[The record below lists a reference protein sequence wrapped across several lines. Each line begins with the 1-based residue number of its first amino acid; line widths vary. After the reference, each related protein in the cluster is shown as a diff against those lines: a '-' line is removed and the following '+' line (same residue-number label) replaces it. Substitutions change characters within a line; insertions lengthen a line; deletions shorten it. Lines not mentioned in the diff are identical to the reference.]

1 MTTKKTKSDKKCD
14 KTCDAC
20 AKNSSTLPVC
30 LFFSMLTA
38 IIIALTLAI
47 TFASL
52 ADRYELIDASRY
64 KDSLS
69 TSIQDNHRDSDGM
82 VVISGAAIIDWAYN
96 TKASGFVYITSK
108 DCGSYCDSYGKNLAN
123 YLKNELELLKKK
135 SENKKAT
142 KNQTENVEIKE
153 VIIEVL
159 GRMGKGRAGEI
170 QLAVQ
175 ATNKEKYAT
184 LTNQR
189 TSAILKQMIDEG
201 TVVKTVD
208 KKVSTFSLV

>member
-1 MTTKKTKSDKKCD
+1 MAEKKITKREVVEK
-14 KTCDAC
+14 
-20 AKNSSTLPVC
+20 
-30 LFFSMLTA
+30 M
-38 IIIALTLAI
+38 
-47 TFASL
+47 L
-52 ADRYELIDASRY
+52 ADSNIANNE
-64 KDSLS
+64 
-69 TSIQDNHRDSDGM
+69 
-82 VVISGAAIIDWAYN
+82 
-96 TKASGFVYITSK
+96 VYV
-108 DCGSYCDSYGKNLAN
+108 A

-175 ATNKEKYAT
+175 ATDKEKYAT

-189 TSAILKQMIDEG
+189 TSAILKQMIDDG
-201 TVVKTVD
+201 TIVKNVD
-208 KKVSTFSLV
+208 KKVSTFSLA

>member
-1 MTTKKTKSDKKCD
+1 MAEKKITKREVVEK
-14 KTCDAC
+14 
-20 AKNSSTLPVC
+20 
-30 LFFSMLTA
+30 M
-38 IIIALTLAI
+38 
-47 TFASL
+47 L
-52 ADRYELIDASRY
+52 ADSNIAS
-64 KDSLS
+64 
-69 TSIQDNHRDSDGM
+69 NE
-82 VVISGAAIIDWAYN
+82 
-96 TKASGFVYITSK
+96 VYV
-108 DCGSYCDSYGKNLAN
+108 A

-175 ATNKEKYAT
+175 ATDKEKYAT

-201 TVVKTVD
+201 AVVKTVD
-208 KKVSTFSLV
+208 KRVSTFSLV

>member
-1 MTTKKTKSDKKCD
+1 MAEKKITKRE
-14 KTCDAC
+14 
-20 AKNSSTLPVC
+20 VVE
-30 LFFSMLTA
+30 MM
-38 IIIALTLAI
+38 
-47 TFASL
+47 L
-52 ADRYELIDASRY
+52 ADSNIAS
-64 KDSLS
+64 
-69 TSIQDNHRDSDGM
+69 NE
-82 VVISGAAIIDWAYN
+82 
-96 TKASGFVYITSK
+96 VYV
-108 DCGSYCDSYGKNLAN
+108 A

-159 GRMGKGRAGEI
+159 DRIGKGRAGEI

-189 TSAILKQMIDEG
+189 VSAILKQMIDEG

>member
-1 MTTKKTKSDKKCD
+1 MAEKKITKRE
-14 KTCDAC
+14 
-20 AKNSSTLPVC
+20 VVE
-30 LFFSMLTA
+30 MM
-38 IIIALTLAI
+38 
-47 TFASL
+47 L
-52 ADRYELIDASRY
+52 ADNNIAS
-64 KDSLS
+64 
-69 TSIQDNHRDSDGM
+69 NE
-82 VVISGAAIIDWAYN
+82 
-96 TKASGFVYITSK
+96 VYV
-108 DCGSYCDSYGKNLAN
+108 A

-175 ATNKEKYAT
+175 STDKEKYAT

-201 TVVKTVD
+201 TVAKTVD

>member
-1 MTTKKTKSDKKCD
+1 MAEKKITKREVVEK
-14 KTCDAC
+14 
-20 AKNSSTLPVC
+20 
-30 LFFSMLTA
+30 M
-38 IIIALTLAI
+38 
-47 TFASL
+47 L
-52 ADRYELIDASRY
+52 ADSNINSNE
-64 KDSLS
+64 
-69 TSIQDNHRDSDGM
+69 
-82 VVISGAAIIDWAYN
+82 
-96 TKASGFVYITSK
+96 VYV
-108 DCGSYCDSYGKNLAN
+108 A

-175 ATNKEKYAT
+175 ATDKEKYAT

-201 TVVKTVD
+201 TVVKTAD

>member
-1 MTTKKTKSDKKCD
+1 MAEKKITKREVVEK
-14 KTCDAC
+14 
-20 AKNSSTLPVC
+20 
-30 LFFSMLTA
+30 M
-38 IIIALTLAI
+38 
-47 TFASL
+47 L
-52 ADRYELIDASRY
+52 ADSNINSNE
-64 KDSLS
+64 
-69 TSIQDNHRDSDGM
+69 
-82 VVISGAAIIDWAYN
+82 
-96 TKASGFVYITSK
+96 VYV
-108 DCGSYCDSYGKNLAN
+108 A

-142 KNQTENVEIKE
+142 KNQTENAEIKE

-175 ATNKEKYAT
+175 ATDKEKYAT

-201 TVVKTVD
+201 TVIKTVD

>member
-1 MTTKKTKSDKKCD
+1 MAEKKITKREVVEK
-14 KTCDAC
+14 
-20 AKNSSTLPVC
+20 
-30 LFFSMLTA
+30 M
-38 IIIALTLAI
+38 
-47 TFASL
+47 L
-52 ADRYELIDASRY
+52 ADSNINSNE
-64 KDSLS
+64 
-69 TSIQDNHRDSDGM
+69 
-82 VVISGAAIIDWAYN
+82 
-96 TKASGFVYITSK
+96 VYV
-108 DCGSYCDSYGKNLAN
+108 A

>member
-1 MTTKKTKSDKKCD
+1 MAEKKITKREVIEK
-14 KTCDAC
+14 
-20 AKNSSTLPVC
+20 
-30 LFFSMLTA
+30 M
-38 IIIALTLAI
+38 
-47 TFASL
+47 L
-52 ADRYELIDASRY
+52 ADSNINSNE
-64 KDSLS
+64 
-69 TSIQDNHRDSDGM
+69 
-82 VVISGAAIIDWAYN
+82 
-96 TKASGFVYITSK
+96 VYV
-108 DCGSYCDSYGKNLAN
+108 A

-153 VIIEVL
+153 VIIKVL

-175 ATNKEKYAT
+175 ATDKEKYAT

>member
-1 MTTKKTKSDKKCD
+1 MAEKKITKREVVEKMSADS
-14 KTCDAC
+14 
-20 AKNSSTLPVC
+20 N
-30 LFFSMLTA
+30 
-38 IIIALTLAI
+38 IA
-47 TFASL
+47 SN
-52 ADRYELIDASRY
+52 E
-64 KDSLS
+64 
-69 TSIQDNHRDSDGM
+69 
-82 VVISGAAIIDWAYN
+82 
-96 TKASGFVYITSK
+96 VYV
-108 DCGSYCDSYGKNLAN
+108 A

-159 GRMGKGRAGEI
+159 DRMGRGRAGEI
-170 QLAVQ
+170 QLAIQ
-175 ATNKEKYAT
+175 ATDKEKYAT

>member
-1 MTTKKTKSDKKCD
+1 MAEKKITKKEVVEK
-14 KTCDAC
+14 
-20 AKNSSTLPVC
+20 
-30 LFFSMLTA
+30 M
-38 IIIALTLAI
+38 
-47 TFASL
+47 L
-52 ADRYELIDASRY
+52 ADSNIAS
-64 KDSLS
+64 
-69 TSIQDNHRDSDGM
+69 NE
-82 VVISGAAIIDWAYN
+82 
-96 TKASGFVYITSK
+96 VYM
-108 DCGSYCDSYGKNLAN
+108 A

-159 GRMGKGRAGEI
+159 GRIGKGRAGEI

-175 ATNKEKYAT
+175 ATDKEKYAT

-201 TVVKTVD
+201 TVVKAVD
-208 KKVSTFSLV
+208 KKVSIFSLV

>member
-1 MTTKKTKSDKKCD
+1 MAEKKITKRE
-14 KTCDAC
+14 
-20 AKNSSTLPVC
+20 VVE
-30 LFFSMLTA
+30 MM
-38 IIIALTLAI
+38 
-47 TFASL
+47 L
-52 ADRYELIDASRY
+52 ADSNIAS
-64 KDSLS
+64 
-69 TSIQDNHRDSDGM
+69 NE
-82 VVISGAAIIDWAYN
+82 
-96 TKASGFVYITSK
+96 VYV
-108 DCGSYCDSYGKNLAN
+108 A

-159 GRMGKGRAGEI
+159 GRMGRGRAGEI
-170 QLAVQ
+170 QLAIQ
-175 ATNKEKYAT
+175 ATDKEKYAT

>member
-1 MTTKKTKSDKKCD
+1 MAEKKITKRE
-14 KTCDAC
+14 
-20 AKNSSTLPVC
+20 VVE
-30 LFFSMLTA
+30 MM
-38 IIIALTLAI
+38 
-47 TFASL
+47 L
-52 ADRYELIDASRY
+52 ADSNIASNEIY
-64 KDSLS
+64 
-69 TSIQDNHRDSDGM
+69 
-82 VVISGAAIIDWAYN
+82 VA
-96 TKASGFVYITSK
+96 
-108 DCGSYCDSYGKNLAN
+108 

-135 SENKKAT
+135 SENKKVT

-175 ATNKEKYAT
+175 ATDKEKYAT

-208 KKVSTFSLV
+208 KKVSTFRLA

>member
-1 MTTKKTKSDKKCD
+1 MAEKKITKREVVEK
-14 KTCDAC
+14 
-20 AKNSSTLPVC
+20 
-30 LFFSMLTA
+30 M
-38 IIIALTLAI
+38 
-47 TFASL
+47 L
-52 ADRYELIDASRY
+52 ADSNIKSNE
-64 KDSLS
+64 
-69 TSIQDNHRDSDGM
+69 
-82 VVISGAAIIDWAYN
+82 
-96 TKASGFVYITSK
+96 VYV
-108 DCGSYCDSYGKNLAN
+108 A

-142 KNQTENVEIKE
+142 KNQTENAEIKE

-175 ATNKEKYAT
+175 ATDKEKYAT

-201 TVVKTVD
+201 TVVKTID